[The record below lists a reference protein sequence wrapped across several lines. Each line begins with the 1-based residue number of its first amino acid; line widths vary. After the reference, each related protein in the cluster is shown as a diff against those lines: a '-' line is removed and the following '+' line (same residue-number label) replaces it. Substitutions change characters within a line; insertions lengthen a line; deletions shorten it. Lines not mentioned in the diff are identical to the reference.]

1 MLWLRVCLR
10 IVAFLTLTLSLAP
23 FQFVFSYIPGIRH
36 LIPRFFHRTLMRI
49 FGVHVRVSGTPPVP
63 GTLLVSNHLSWFDI
77 VTIGSLASVSF
88 VAKKE
93 VKTWPLFGQL
103 AHLQRTV
110 FVDRRPGR
118 HTAATSNELAQRLAA
133 GDCLVLFAEG
143 TTTDGTRLL
152 PFKSSL
158 FAAVERAVHAPRK
171 NRPEIGVTVQPM
183 TIHYSEVHNLVMG
196 RRQRGKYA
204 WVGDEALLPHLIFM
218 LKTPPLVID
227 IVFHA
232 PLNGADVENRKTMA
246 RASQQEVLQ
255 GLDQIR
261 GRRLAAQ
268 AKNG

>member
-1 MLWLRVCLR
+1 MLWLKVCLR
-10 IVAFLTLTLSLAP
+10 ALAFLTLTLALAP
-23 FQFVFSYIPGIRH
+23 FQFVFSYIPGLRH
-36 LIPRFFHRTLMRI
+36 LIPRFFHRSLMRI
-49 FGVHVRVSGTPPVP
+49 FNVDVRVSGTPPVP

-77 VTIGSLASVSF
+77 VTIGSLSNVSF

-93 VKTWPLFGQL
+93 VKSWPLFGQL

-118 HTAATSNELAQRLAA
+118 HTSQTSNELASRLAE
-133 GDCLVLFAEG
+133 GDRLVLFAEG

-171 NRPEIGVTVQPM
+171 TRFGSAVTVQPM
-183 TIHYSEVHNLVMG
+183 TIYYSEVHNLVMG

-204 WVGDEALLPHLIFM
+204 WIGDEALLPHLIFM

-232 PLNGADVENRKTMA
+232 PLEGADVENRKTMA
-246 RASQQEVLQ
+246 RASQLEVLW